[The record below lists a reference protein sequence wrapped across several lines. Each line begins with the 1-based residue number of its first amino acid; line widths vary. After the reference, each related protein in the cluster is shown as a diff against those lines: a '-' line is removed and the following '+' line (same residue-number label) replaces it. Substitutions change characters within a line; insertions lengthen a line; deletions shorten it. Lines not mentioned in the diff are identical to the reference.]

1 MKTQMNSTTEQK
13 YKKLQRGGALL
24 KIVFRKRFSTKKKNK
39 WQRRFSVVALCF
51 KLLSR
56 V

>member
-24 KIVFRKRFSTKKKNK
+24 KSFFENAFP
-39 WQRRFSVVALCF
+39 QRRKTNDKDVFQ
-51 KLLSR
+51 
-56 V
+56 